1 LPDSPRVLL
10 DECLPKKLKHE
21 FVNCDVSTVTEMGWA
36 GKKNGELMNA
46 AGGHFDIFITA
57 DQNLR
62 YQQNMAYAE
71 VGVIVL
77 VIRNNRIETI
87 MPLMPQIQKE
97 ITSVTAGQVF
107 EIAE

>member
-10 DECLPKKLKHE
+10 DECPPKKLKHE

-46 AGGHFDIFITA
+46 ADGHFDIFITA

-77 VIRNNRIETI
+77 VTRNNRETLV
-87 MPLMPQIQKE
+87 PLMPQIQKALE
-97 ITSVTAGQVF
+97 SITAGRVL
-107 EIAE
+107 EIVQ